1 MPAPARGSPRS
12 KFSRPCPLALHSGLP
27 QGKCVLWQPHPL
39 PRSSQPVKTLLSWLK
54 ANLILQ
60 TSAAF
65 GLSHNG
71 QVSWGRLPDRGGV
84 RVRVL
89 ECARVCVPARVCAP
103 ACGVCVRVRMRPLAV
118 ALGSGGR
125 GAGPELGSDTGL
137 GSLWDCFI
145 SGQVLQQQEP
155 KGRSLVKS
163 PMCYCLPSDCHGDI
177 KPSTIWG
184 SDGWF
189 LVLCLE
195 KQ

>member
-1 MPAPARGSPRS
+1 MPAAAHGSPRS

-118 ALGSGGR
+118 ALGSGG
-125 GAGPELGSDTGL
+125 AGSWARARLRHRTRVFVGL
-137 GSLWDCFI
+137 LH
-145 SGQVLQQQEP
+145 L
-155 KGRSLVKS
+155 R
-163 PMCYCLPSDCHGDI
+163 PS
-177 KPSTIWG
+177 PSTAGAKGPKSGEKPDVLLPPLRLPWG
-184 SDGWF
+184 H
-189 LVLCLE
+189 
-195 KQ
+195 